1 MNGLKHMK
9 TKLEL
14 LEHGCLVLGNLMGNI
29 YKLVSWEILEE
40 NSGQN
45 KFRYEQLIVTYK
57 LNFTTT

>member
-1 MNGLKHMK
+1 MK

-40 NSGQN
+40 NSGQI
-45 KFRYEQLIVTYK
+45 KFRYEQLIVTYQ